1 MSDYLPWREAFSAA
15 LDPRLH
21 TIDYLDRLVISGLAQ
36 PWFGARSAMIT
47 EIRTYPTGA
56 KVIHGL
62 VAAGDLAE
70 IRDVLI
76 PRAEEWAKL
85 GGCVMAIIESRP
97 GWARALKPSGYGPHQ
112 LSVRKDL

>member
-1 MSDYLPWREAFSAA
+1 MSDYPPWREALASAM
-15 LDPRLH
+15 DSRLY
-21 TIDYLDRLVISGLAQ
+21 TIEHLDRLVTSGRAQ
-36 PWFGARSAMIT
+36 PWFGDRSIMIT
-47 EIRTYPTGA
+47 EMRDYPTGA

-97 GWARALKPSGYGPHQ
+97 GWARALKASGYEPHQ
-112 LSVRKDL
+112 MAVRKEF